1 MKTLLHPSYFPS
13 IVTFGIMMKYEVQWE
28 VCDNYQKQTYR
39 NRCYIC
45 TDQGRHMLS
54 IPIKHVGGPEGRQLY
69 RDVRLDNEYPWQ
81 RTHWRTLQ
89 TAYRAS
95 PFFEF
100 FEEDLAP
107 LFEKPFQFLLDY
119 NLKTIEA
126 VCECLQIDMP
136 THKTDEY
143 SKSPANLIDGRHLI
157 NAKKK
162 PTTKQKA
169 YMQVFQDR
177 HGFIPNL
184 SILDL
189 LFNEGN
195 AALSYLEDLEI
206 NLDNA

>member
-13 IVTFGIMMKYEVQWE
+13 IVTFGIILKHDVQWE
-28 VCDNYQKQTYR
+28 VWDNFQKQTYR

-69 RDVRLDNEYPWQ
+69 RDVRIDNDYPWQ

-107 LFEKPFQFLLDY
+107 LFEKQFQFLLDY
-119 NLKTIEA
+119 NLNTIEA

-136 THKTDEY
+136 KDKSSEY
-143 SKSPANLIDGRHLI
+143 VKSPASLIDGRHLI

-162 PTTKQKA
+162 SNIEHNT

-177 HGFIPNL
+177 HGFISNL

-195 AALSYLEDLEI
+195 ATVSYLEDLEL
-206 NLDNA
+206 NPDHA